1 VGPSGILVHNV
12 YNKCTGQSVY
22 ILYDETTKQIKYIG
36 RGDHIVRLARHAKD
50 PVKGGLQPVVLYK
63 HNLTKAQAKGLEHRL
78 IEHFGGT
85 IKNNP
90 GTQLLNKYAGIGAKN
105 PNKATYLRVS
115 KQLFEEA
122 IKKIK
127 SLGLH

>member
-1 VGPSGILVHNV
+1 
-12 YNKCTGQSVY
+12 
-22 ILYDETTKQIKYIG
+22 
-36 RGDHIVRLARHAKD
+36 
-50 PVKGGLQPVVLYK
+50 VVLYK